1 MSNSTE
7 TNKKLTQIEEIR
19 KKTDVAPLFPWSS
32 EKGVMP
38 WWALLLAV
46 AGTSWAHVKLTFP
59 PARLPDS
66 DYYSSA
72 NSRPPCGVPKPPIG
86 TALSVLVF
94 DRKSPVSS
102 SSRSLRDPK
111 PGNTV
116 GERVIPARANI
127 PEGWLDRRFAMDHCH
142 SAYGVRTFLKAG
154 STVDLQWITAIPHM
168 GGIRLEVLNSLDEPI
183 AIFTN
188 FLDPYNITKNGK
200 QIALPPQFECANCAI
215 RITHQA
221 TEYGDDYFFYSCADV
236 NILKVAEPNEKR
248 CVCDALPSNEE
259 NYGQC
264 IPPSIL
270 DQALHRRLV
279 MECDASVVDL

>member
-1 MSNSTE
+1 
-7 TNKKLTQIEEIR
+7 
-19 KKTDVAPLFPWSS
+19 
-32 EKGVMP
+32 MP

-46 AGTSWAHVKLTFP
+46 AGTSWAHVRLTFP
-59 PARLPDS
+59 PARQPDL

-72 NSRPPCGVPKPPIG
+72 NSQPPCGVPKPPI
-86 TALSVLVF
+86 S
-94 DRKSPVSS
+94 
-102 SSRSLRDPK
+102 
-111 PGNTV
+111 
-116 GERVIPARANI
+116 E
-127 PEGWLDRRFAMDHCH
+127 
-142 SAYGVRTFLKAG
+142 GVRTFLKAG

-236 NILKVAEPNEKR
+236 NILKGPR
-248 CVCDALPSNEE
+248 S
-259 NYGQC
+259 
-264 IPPSIL
+264 
-270 DQALHRRLV
+270 
-279 MECDASVVDL
+279 DLIQV